1 MGNVGSTGGTG
12 RSVRVMDISKSKC
25 SRIPPYADRRVWVL
39 KELYKIKNINEIPPQ
54 KNSAQHA
61 EEDIKACIGGF
72 RLPGSWKVVSTTK
85 LEQEKGSDL
94 RRYALR
100 KYHGYGYDIDDRT
113 LSLLPYSKQNAA
125 RDVQYYKQYRMPYFI
140 VDKLQSTVRSRDG
153 KISRAPGQKGTSL
166 NYKYNRAQMN
176 KKGKFEAKKKYDVK
190 KYPLQS
196 MKDGSVGRVI
206 PCSVDPSQCT
216 PGQTTFISRDV
227 GNILKRAAAVDAKS
241 RKQQLKMLQTT
252 HSKKIAAL
260 NKKIASAPPE
270 LKSRLQKQRQN
281 MQLKFR
287 LNTAKAEQTNR
298 IKIQNS
304 KSNEWKK
311 KRAELGR
318 QKQLKKQQEKMKQ
331 KQIEAERRAAAERK
345 ARENAALRAARKQK
359 KMYGPKTPSP
369 KQQQAKQKKKSTP
382 YKTPYSKPIGPVR
395 KPQSPSPV
403 PTAPPMP
410 PGGFRSG
417 KKSYKTPYTKPI
429 GPYDPRPMYSK
440 PIGPMTKP
448 RSPPKQKSMSAGM
461 AGVYS
466 PIRKYKNPGEIGPFG

>member
-12 RSVRVMDISKSKC
+12 RAVRVADISKSKC

-39 KELYKIKNINEIPPQ
+39 KELYKVKNINEFPPQ
-54 KNSAQHA
+54 KYSAQDA
-61 EEDIKACIGGF
+61 EEDIRACIGGF

-100 KYHGYGYDIDDRT
+100 KYHGYGYDIDERT

-125 RDVQYYKQYRMPYFI
+125 RDVQYYKKYRMPYFI

-166 NYKYNRAQMN
+166 DYKYNRAQMD

-227 GNILKRAAAVDAKS
+227 GNILKRAAVVDAKS

-260 NKKIASAPPE
+260 NRKIASAPPE
-270 LKSRLQKQRQN
+270 VKARLQKQRQN

-304 KSNEWKK
+304 RSSEWKK

-318 QKQLKKQQEKMKQ
+318 QKQQQKQQEKMRQ

-345 ARENAALRAARKQK
+345 ARENAALRAARKQR
-359 KMYGPKTPSP
+359 KMSGLKTPP
-369 KQQQAKQKKKSTP
+369 LQQQAKQRSGKKG
-382 YKTPYSKPIGPVR
+382 YKTPYSRPIGPV
-395 KPQSPSPV
+395 KPRSPSPV

-417 KKSYKTPYTKPI
+417 KRGYKTP
-429 GPYDPRPMYSK
+429 YSK
-440 PIGPMTKP
+440 PIGPYNTRPMYPRPIGPKQRP
-448 RSPPKQKSMSAGM
+448 RSPPKQKSLSWGNR
-461 AGVYS
+461 GLYE
-466 PIRKYKNPGEIGPFG
+466 PIRKYKNPGDIGPFG

>member
-12 RSVRVMDISKSKC
+12 RAVKVAYISKSKC

-39 KELYKIKNINEIPPQ
+39 KELYKVKNINEFPPQ
-54 KNSAQHA
+54 KYSAQDA
-61 EEDIKACIGGF
+61 EEDIRACIGGF
-72 RLPGSWKVVSTTK
+72 RLPGSWKVVSTAK

-125 RDVQYYKQYRMPYFI
+125 RDVQYYKKYRMPYFI

-166 NYKYNRAQMN
+166 DYKYNRAQMD

-227 GNILKRAAAVDAKS
+227 GNILKRAAVVDAKS

-260 NKKIASAPPE
+260 NRKIASAPPE
-270 LKSRLQKQRQN
+270 AKARLQKQRQN

-304 KSNEWKK
+304 RSSEWKK

-318 QKQLKKQQEKMKQ
+318 QKQQQKQQEKMRQ

-345 ARENAALRAARKQK
+345 ARENAALRTARKQK
-359 KMYGPKTPSP
+359 KMSGPKTPSP
-369 KQQQAKQKKKSTP
+369 QQQQAKQRSGKKG
-382 YKTPYSKPIGPVR
+382 YKTPYSKPIGPYNTR
-395 KPQSPSPV
+395 PMYSKPIGPVMKPRSPSPV
-403 PTAPPMP
+403 PRAPPMP

-417 KKSYKTPYTKPI
+417 KKGYKTP
-429 GPYDPRPMYSK
+429 YSK
-440 PIGPMTKP
+440 PIGPKQRP
-448 RSPPKQKSMSAGM
+448 QSPPKQKSLSWGNR
-461 AGVYS
+461 GLYE
-466 PIRKYKNPGEIGPFG
+466 PIRKYKNPGDIGPFG